1 MGGNTT
7 ALPPDESGWTE
18 PHPEEERKL
27 PAVEAHS
34 EELRFDPL
42 LFDDVVVVRCL
53 HFLSESEKHEE

>member
-1 MGGNTT
+1 MGAGV
-7 ALPPDESGWTE
+7 GGK

-42 LFDDVVVVRCL
+42 LLDDVVVVRCL
-53 HFLSESEKHEE
+53 HFLSGNEKRDE